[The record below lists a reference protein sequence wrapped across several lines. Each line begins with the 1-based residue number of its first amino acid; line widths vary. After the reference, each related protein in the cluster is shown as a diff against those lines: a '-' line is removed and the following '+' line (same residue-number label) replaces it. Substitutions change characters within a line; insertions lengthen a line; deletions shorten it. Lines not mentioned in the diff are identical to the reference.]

1 MTKINDNWLFT
12 DDYTKGFEKA
22 KEVRIPHNPSLLP
35 LHYSSPDYYEM
46 VSGYKKTIV
55 LEEED
60 LDKRIFLLFE
70 GVAHIATL
78 YFNGKEIG
86 THYSGYTSFTYEVT
100 EFIKKG
106 ENEIVLKVDGR
117 ESCNTPPFGFVIDYL
132 TYSGIYRDVFL
143 IKKNKSYIKDVFV
156 SSPTLSSLRVEYD
169 IESESEYSIRY
180 SVFDNDRVI
189 IEGET
194 KESSL
199 SLSSLSV
206 SPWSPSSPKLY
217 TLLSTLLIKG
227 EVIDENTTEFGFRT
241 VETKGKDLYI
251 NGEKVF
257 LKGLNRHQAWPYIGY
272 AAPERMQRMDARILK
287 EELGCDIVRTSHY
300 PQSRHFISE
309 CDRLGLLVFTEIP
322 GWQHIGDKEWK
333 EKAIINTKEMVLQYR
348 NHPSVIIWGVRINE
362 SQDDDEFYKK
372 TNETAHALDPTRP
385 TSGVRYI
392 ENSSLLE
399 DIYSYNDFSHT
410 GNNSGVKER
419 RKITK
424 HQDKPL
430 LVSEANGHMFPT
442 KSFDTW
448 ERRQEHALRHAR
460 VINDAKKDGDHI
472 GAIEWCMTDYAT
484 HKDFGSGDRICYHG
498 VMDSFRNPK
507 DAAYFWASGQEK
519 NEVIHIS
526 SSMDIGD
533 YNGGIRG
540 KTWVFTNA
548 ERVDVYKNGR
558 KITSLSPS
566 PFSSL
571 DHGPLVFDDTI
582 GNLLETDE
590 GFDKKKADIIKECL
604 NAAVE
609 YGFQNLPKKYL
620 LKLAYIMLRYKLN
633 FSDGVKLFNKYV
645 SGWGGEGE
653 EWKFQGIWN
662 GKEGKSVTLAHS
674 SKLHLDII
682 KDTSV
687 LYEGNGYDETLVRI
701 RVLDEFNNPAPY
713 AQLPLSIET
722 SGSIENAGYNLLTL
736 EGGMGGVIIKTNGG
750 IGKGVLSLSS
760 ELGQMD
766 VEFEVRKYDK

>member
-12 DDYTKGFEKA
+12 DDYSKGFDKA
-22 KEVRIPHNPSLLP
+22 EGVRIPHNPSTLP
-35 LHYSSPDYYEM
+35 LHYSSPNDYEM
-46 VSGYKKTIV
+46 VSGYKKIIV

-60 LDKRIFLLFE
+60 LDKRVFLRFD
-70 GVAHIATL
+70 GGAHIATL

-100 EFIKKG
+100 KYIKKG
-106 ENEIVLKVDGR
+106 DNEIILKVDSR
-117 ESCNTPPFGFVIDYL
+117 ESSNIPPFGFVIDYL

-143 IKKNKSYIKDVFV
+143 IKKNKSYIRDVFV
-156 SSPTLSSLRVEYD
+156 STPTLSSLTIEYEVD
-169 IESESEYSIRY
+169 SHKEYSIEY
-180 SVFDNDRVI
+180 EILDGDRVI
-189 IEGET
+189 EKGET
-194 KESSL
+194 REKNFT
-199 SLSSLSV
+199 LSSLSV

-217 TLLSTLLIKG
+217 ILKSKLMIDG
-227 EVIDENTTEFGFRT
+227 ECYDENTTEFGFRT
-241 VETKGKDLYI
+241 VEARGKDLFI

-300 PQSRHFISE
+300 PQSQYFISE
-309 CDRLGLLVFTEIP
+309 CDKLGLLVFTEIP
-322 GWQHIGDKEWK
+322 GWQHIGNKEWK
-333 EKAIINTKEMVLQYR
+333 ERAIENTKEMVLQYR
-348 NHPSVIIWGVRINE
+348 NHPSIIIWGVRINE
-362 SQDDDEFYKK
+362 SQDDDDFYRR
-372 TNETAHALDPTRP
+372 TNEVAHILDPSRP

-410 GNNSGVKER
+410 GNNNGVKEK
-419 RKITK
+419 RKVTK

-430 LVSEANGHMFPT
+430 LVSEANGPMFPT
-442 KSFDTW
+442 KAFDPW

-460 VINDAKKDGDHI
+460 VVNDAKKDGNHI

-507 DAAYFWASGQEK
+507 DAAYFWATNQDK

-540 KTWVFTNA
+540 KIWVFTNA
-548 ERVDVYKNGR
+548 DRVDVYKNGR
-558 KITSLSPS
+558 KITSLASS

-571 DHGPLVFDDTI
+571 PHGPLVFDDTI
-582 GNLLETDE
+582 GNLLEVDE
-590 GFDKKKADIIKECL
+590 GFDKKKADRIKECL

-620 LKLAYIMLRYKLN
+620 LKLVYIMLRYKMK
-633 FSDGVKLFNKYV
+633 FSDGVNLFNKYV

-653 EWKFQGIWN
+653 EWKFQGIWK
-662 GKEGKSVTLAHS
+662 GKEGKSVTLSRS
-674 SKLHLDII
+674 SKLHLEVI

-687 LYEGNGYDETLVRI
+687 LYEGNGYDETLVMI

-713 AQLPLSIET
+713 AQIPISIKT
-722 SGSIENAGYNLLTL
+722 SGSIENAGFDLITL
-736 EGGMGGVIIKTNGG
+736 EGGMGGVIIKTNGE
-750 IGKGVLSLSS
+750 IGKGTITLIS
-760 ELGQMD
+760 ELGIRD
-766 VEFEVRKYDK
+766 IEFEVRTYGE